1 MRLFFDDV
9 KLYILFDIILTSTF
23 YLQLDLPTVEPETVL
38 NLKNTIK
45 ILHKEYIKL
54 KMDSQERF
62 SDMQHHLKQVSLLYF
77 VLVDKSFQFNKVG
90 IHAYELFTIV
100 LQLCNHQH
108 IVFVN
113 RHTKSSDVVQKK
125 KKW

>member
-1 MRLFFDDV
+1 M
-9 KLYILFDIILTSTF
+9 
-23 YLQLDLPTVEPETVL
+23 EPETVL

-77 VLVDKSFQFNKVG
+77 VLVDTSFQFNEVG

-113 RHTKSSDVVQKK
+113 RHTKPSDVVLKK
-125 KKW
+125 KNGKLLLILYDF